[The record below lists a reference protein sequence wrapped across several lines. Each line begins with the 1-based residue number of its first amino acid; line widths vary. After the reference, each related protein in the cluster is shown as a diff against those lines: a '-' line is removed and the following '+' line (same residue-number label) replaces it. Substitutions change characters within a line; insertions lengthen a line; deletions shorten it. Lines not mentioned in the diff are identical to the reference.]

1 MPLGAVELYNSNS
14 GAQIKRDGRSPRGRN
29 SSGMCLL
36 FLMSKHT
43 LDRSP
48 IKKKTKKKNL
58 PLKRV
63 IHQNHLNW
71 PIYLKVAKQIK
82 NLNPNRRHKTKG
94 KQLFNV
100 GFDKSLRARA
110 HGE

>member
-14 GAQIKRDGRSPRGRN
+14 GAQIKRDGRSARGRN

-48 IKKKTKKKNL
+48 LKKKKKTFPKTCDSPESFKL
-58 PLKRV
+58 A
-63 IHQNHLNW
+63 
-71 PIYLKVAKQIK
+71 YLFKSG
-82 NLNPNRRHKTKG
+82 KTK
-94 KQLFNV
+94 KESESESETQNKRKATF
-100 GFDKSLRARA
+100 
-110 HGE
+110 

>member
-48 IKKKTKKKNL
+48 IKKKQKKKPSPKTCDSPESFKLAYLFKSGKTNKESESESETQN
-58 PLKRV
+58 KR
-63 IHQNHLNW
+63 
-71 PIYLKVAKQIK
+71 KA
-82 NLNPNRRHKTKG
+82 T
-94 KQLFNV
+94 F
-100 GFDKSLRARA
+100 
-110 HGE
+110 